1 MSQHGANTNT
11 YQRYSLLLLILIIVG
26 VIIFMVYLSHEYR
39 EPMIENFNLNL
50 NVRLDSNS
58 NNLDTIATIAQT
70 KINNQE
76 TNSSNIINNVINYNN
91 LENNGRQQNLKNE
104 VKKKYEIINNLTK
117 QITNKSSSTSYPIN
131 KLIKTIKSNYNS
143 QYLSLIPDQNMNK
156 YGILV
161 NDKCL
166 TVNGLCKDEFCTL
179 DCQNS
184 RYSSDSQKFY
194 TNRIY
199 TPYDAARIMGTSPD
213 NITTK
218 NVYPFNI
225 FRSAS
230 NDKCLAVNNDG
241 VYLENCN
248 MNNINH
254 QWNISPD
261 ENICVMK

>member
-1 MSQHGANTNT
+1 MADNTI
-11 YQRYSLLLLILIIVG
+11 RYLYLLLIILLIG
-26 VIIFMVYLSHEYR
+26 VIIFLVYLSHEYR
-39 EPMIENFNLNL
+39 QTMIENFDIFNPNI
-50 NVRLDSNS
+50 NDFESSRNS
-58 NNLDTIATIAQT
+58 LTGVSDYA
-70 KINNQE
+70 INNIK
-76 TNSSNIINNVINYNN
+76 TNSQEINNVVTNINNYLQLSMNEKQEK
-91 LENNGRQQNLKNE
+91 LQND
-104 VKKKYEIINNLTK
+104 VKKNYDIINNLTK

-179 DCQNS
+179 ECQNNKNA
-184 RYSSDSQKFY
+184 SDSQKFY

-199 TPYDAARIMGTSPD
+199 TAYDAAKIM
-213 NITTK
+213 NTTPEFMNSK
-218 NVYPFNI
+218 TVYPFNI

-230 NDKCLAVNNDG
+230 NDKCLSINSQG
-241 VYLENCN
+241 VFIDNCN
-248 MNNINH
+248 LNNINQ
-254 QWNISPD
+254 QWQISPD

>member
-1 MSQHGANTNT
+1 MSQSGSNTNI
-11 YQRYSLLLLILIIVG
+11 YQRYLYLLLIIIITG
-26 VIIFMVYLSHEYR
+26 VIIFLVYLSHEYR
-39 EPMIENFNLNL
+39 QPMIENFNINL
-50 NVRLDSNS
+50 NVQLDTNN
-58 NNLDTIATIAQT
+58 NNLDTIDTIAQN

-76 TNSSNIINNVINYNN
+76 TNSSNIINNIINYNN
-91 LENNGRQQNLKNE
+91 LENSKKQRNLKNE
-104 VKKKYEIINNLTK
+104 TKKQFDLINNLTK

-143 QYLSLIPDQNMNK
+143 QYLSLVPDQNMNK

-166 TVNGLCKDEFCTL
+166 TVNGLCKDELCTL
-179 DCQNS
+179 ECQNS
-184 RYSSDSQKFY
+184 KYSSDSQKFY

-199 TPYDAARIMGTSPD
+199 TLYDAARIMGTSPD

-248 MNNINH
+248 LNNISH

>member
-1 MSQHGANTNT
+1 MSQEGNTGF
-11 YQRYSLLLLILIIVG
+11 QRYLHLLLIFIIVG
-26 VIIFMVYLSHEYR
+26 VIIFLVYLSHEYR
-39 EPMIENFNLNL
+39 QNMIEKFLNPNIQIDYQNKTLDAITNLAKN
-50 NVRLDSNS
+50 NIENETIRSN
-58 NNLDTIATIAQT
+58 
-70 KINNQE
+70 
-76 TNSSNIINNVINYNN
+76 NIINNIYNYHN
-91 LENNGRQQNLKNE
+91 LENSNKQQNIKKN
-104 VKKKYEIINNLTK
+104 VKTNYELINNLTK

-143 QYLSLIPDQNMNK
+143 QYISLIPDENMNK
-156 YGILV
+156 YGVLV

-179 DCQNS
+179 ECQNS
-184 RYSSDSQKFY
+184 KYSSDSQKFY

-218 NVYPFNI
+218 NIYPFNI

-241 VYLENCN
+241 VYLDNCN
-248 MNNINH
+248 LNNIKH

>member
-1 MSQHGANTNT
+1 MSQSELNTKFPK
-11 YQRYSLLLLILIIVG
+11 YLYLLLIIIIIG
-26 VIIFMVYLSHEYR
+26 VIIFLVYLSHKYR

-50 NVRLDSNS
+50 NVQLDRNTSNLDSIVNDL
-58 NNLDTIATIAQT
+58 NTRIENENT
-70 KINNQE
+70 KFN
-76 TNSSNIINNVINYNN
+76 NIINNINNY
-91 LENNGRQQNLKNE
+91 QNLMNNDKQKQNLIETNKN
-104 VKKKYEIINNLTK
+104 YDLINKLTK

-179 DCQNS
+179 DCQNA

-199 TPYDAARIMGTSPD
+199 THHDAARIMGTSTD
-213 NITTK
+213 NINTK

-248 MNNINH
+248 LNNINH

-261 ENICVMK
+261 ENICIMK

>member
-1 MSQHGANTNT
+1 MSQSGANTNT
-11 YQRYSLLLLILIIVG
+11 YQRYLYLLLIIIITG
-26 VIIFMVYLSHEYR
+26 VIIFLVYLSHEYR
-39 EPMIENFNLNL
+39 QPMIENFLSPNIQFDYEMKT
-50 NVRLDSNS
+50 LDDITNIV
-58 NNLDTIATIAQT
+58 NN
-70 KINNQE
+70 KINNDNIKS
-76 TNSSNIINNVINYNN
+76 TNIVNNIINYNN
-91 LENNGRQQNLKNE
+91 LENSKRQQNLKTDT
-104 VKKKYEIINNLTK
+104 KKQYDLINNLTK

-143 QYLSLIPDQNMNK
+143 QYLSVVPDQNMNK

-179 DCQNS
+179 ECQNS
-184 RYSSDSQKFY
+184 KYSSDSQKFY

-199 TPYDAARIMGTSPD
+199 TLYDAARIMGTSPD

-241 VYLENCN
+241 VYMENCN
-248 MNNINH
+248 LNNISH